1 MSPAAKPGPSATAP
15 ADPPPLLV
23 GPATIFTP
31 HRMLERAGVLVERG
45 RVKALG
51 PYAALR
57 RRAPKA
63 RTLST
68 DHAVILPGLINAHTH
83 LYSALARGMAVPGEP
98 ARNFVQILERL
109 WWRLDKL
116 LERDDHEV
124 SALVGLIDCVR
135 CGVTTIVDHH
145 ASPYA
150 CVGSLAALRRAV
162 ERVGVRAALC
172 YEVSDRDGVA
182 ATRAGIE
189 ENLRLARALERRP
202 SDGVTPLFVIHALFT
217 VSDRTLGE
225 CVEAA
230 RAAKLGLHLHVA
242 EDGADVRYNL
252 RRHGE
257 RVVERLHRFG
267 ALGPRTLAAHCV
279 HVDRREIGLLARTKT
294 LVAHNPESNMG
305 NAVGFAPVFDLLERG
320 VTVGLG
326 TDGYT
331 ADVLRE
337 LKVASLLQR
346 HATGDP
352 RRGWAEV
359 QAIAIDGTAR
369 LASRIFGTRLGVL
382 APGAPAD
389 LVVFDYPSPTPLRA
403 NNLLGHLQFG
413 LDARHVVH
421 VVARG
426 RVLLRDRRLLTVDE
440 GAVMERAREHAA
452 RLWQRVRRGPP
463 R

>member
-1 MSPAAKPGPSATAP
+1 
-15 ADPPPLLV
+15 
-23 GPATIFTP
+23 
-31 HRMLERAGVLVERG
+31 MLERAGVLVEDG
-45 RVKALG
+45 RIKALG
-51 PYAALR
+51 PFTALR
-57 RRAPKA
+57 RRAPRV
-63 RTLST
+63 RTLEAE
-68 DHAVILPGLINAHTH
+68 HAVVLPGLINAHTH

-98 ARNFVQILERL
+98 ASNFVQILERL
-109 WWRLDKL
+109 WWRLDKV
-116 LERDDHEV
+116 LEPDDHEV
-124 SALVGLIDCVR
+124 SALVGLVDCVR

-172 YEVSDRDGVA
+172 YEVSDRDGVLA
-182 ATRAGIE
+182 ARAAIE
-189 ENLRLARALERRP
+189 ENLRLARALRRHP
-202 SDGVTPLFVIHALFT
+202 SDGVTAMFGIHALFT

-279 HVDRREIGLLARTKT
+279 HVDRREVGLLARTGT

-305 NAVGFAPVFDLLERG
+305 NAVGFAPVFDLLARG

-337 LKVASLLQR
+337 LKVASLIQR
-346 HATGDP
+346 HASGDP

-369 LASRIFGTRLGVL
+369 LASRVFGSRLGVL

-403 NNLLGHLQFG
+403 ANLLGHLQFG
-413 LDARHVVH
+413 LDARHIVH
-421 VVARG
+421 VLARG
-426 RVLLRDRRLLTVDE
+426 RVLMRDRRLQTVDE

-452 RLWQRVRRGPP
+452 RLWQRVRRRPP

>member
-1 MSPAAKPGPSATAP
+1 MSAARTAGPARVP
-15 ADPPPLLV
+15 ADPAPLLV

-31 HRMLERAGVLVERG
+31 RRMLENAGVLIEHG
-45 RVKALG
+45 RVAALG
-51 PYAALR
+51 PFAALR
-57 RRAPKA
+57 RRAPRV
-63 RTLST
+63 RTL
-68 DHAVILPGLINAHTH
+68 DAAHAVILPGLINAHTH
-83 LYSALARGMAVPGEP
+83 LYSSLARGMTVPGEP
-98 ARNFVQILERL
+98 ASNFVQLLERL
-109 WWRLDKL
+109 WWRLDKV
-116 LERDDHEV
+116 LEREDHEL
-124 SALVGLIDCVR
+124 SALVGLIDSVR
-135 CGVTTIVDHH
+135 CGVTTLIDHH

-182 ATRAGIE
+182 AARAGIE
-189 ENLRLARALERRP
+189 ENLRLARALRRQP
-202 SDGVTPLFVIHALFT
+202 SDRVTAMFGLHALFT

-230 RAAKLGLHLHVA
+230 HAAGLGLHLHVA

-279 HVDRREIGLLARTKT
+279 HVDRREIGLLARTGT

-305 NAVGFAPVFDLLERG
+305 NAVGFAPVFDLLARG

-337 LKVASLLQR
+337 LKVASLIQR
-346 HATGDP
+346 HAAADP

-369 LASRIFGTRLGVL
+369 LASKVFGTRLGVL

-389 LVVFDYPSPTPLRA
+389 LVVFDYPSPTPLRSG
-403 NNLLGHLQFG
+403 NLLGHLQFG

-421 VVARG
+421 VVAGG
-426 RVLLRDRRLLTVDE
+426 RVLLQDRRLLTVDE

>member
-1 MSPAAKPGPSATAP
+1 MSAADRTRVPGSARAE
-15 ADPPPLLV
+15 PPLLV
-23 GPATIFTP
+23 GPGTVFTP
-31 HRMLERAGVLVERG
+31 HRRLEHAGVLVAGG
-45 RVKALG
+45 RIRALG
-51 PYAALR
+51 PYSDLR
-57 RRAPKA
+57 RRARAA
-63 RTLST
+63 RTLGAE
-68 DHAVILPGLINAHTH
+68 HAVILPGLINAHTH
-83 LYSALARGMAVPGEP
+83 LYSALARGMPVPGEP
-98 ARNFVQILERL
+98 AANFVQILERL
-109 WWRLDKL
+109 WWRLDKV
-116 LERDDHEV
+116 LERDDHET

-172 YEVSDRDGVA
+172 YEVSDRDGA
-182 ATRAGIE
+182 AAARAGIE
-189 ENLRLARALERRP
+189 ENLRLARALRRHP
-202 SDGVTPLFVIHALFT
+202 SDRVVAMFGIHALFT

-230 RAAKLGLHLHVA
+230 RAEGLGLHLHVA
-242 EDGADVRYNL
+242 EDGADQRYNV
-252 RRHGE
+252 RRHGL

-279 HVDRREIGLLARTKT
+279 HVDRREIGLLARTDT

-305 NAVGFAPVFDLLERG
+305 NAVGFAPVFDLLDRG

-337 LKVASLLQR
+337 MKVASLIQR
-346 HATGDP
+346 HAAADP
-352 RRGWAEV
+352 RRGWAEAR
-359 QAIAIDGTAR
+359 AIALDGTAR
-369 LASRIFGTRLGVL
+369 LASRIFGARLGVL

-403 NNLLGHLQFG
+403 ANLFGHLQFG
-413 LDARHVVH
+413 LDARHIVH
-421 VVARG
+421 VVAGG
-426 RVLLRDRRLLTVDE
+426 RVLMRHRRLQTVDE